1 MLQNMDIKVL
11 RKRLIGVLAGVLFM
25 GFGISWLVPC
35 NFGTD
40 GFTALNLAIA
50 DKLGWTFGN
59 WQAAENVVM
68 FIIVLWLDRKLI
80 GIGTLANM
88 ILVGYFC
95 DFCSWIWGMLLPA
108 NFFEPMWIRI
118 VVAIPALLIFV
129 LGAALYMD
137 MELGTSPYDALPFI
151 IHKRLGKFSFRAVRM
166 TYDLTVIVLGYF
178 SGVPFAIATLM
189 MAFLLGPS
197 VEYVGKKIKPFF
209 EGK

>member
-1 MLQNMDIKVL
+1 
-11 RKRLIGVLAGVLFM
+11 
-25 GFGISWLVPC
+25 
-35 NFGTD
+35 
-40 GFTALNLAIA
+40 
-50 DKLGWTFGN
+50 
-59 WQAAENVVM
+59 M

-108 NFFEPMWIRI
+108 NFFEPMLIRI

-129 LGAALYMD
+129 LGAALYMV

-151 IHKRLGKFSFRAVRM
+151 IHKRLGKFSFRTVRM
-166 TYDLTVIVLGYF
+166 TYDLTVIVLGYIA
-178 SGVPFAIATLM
+178 GVPFAIATLM

-197 VEYVGKKIKPFF
+197 VEYVGKKIKSLL
-209 EGK
+209 

>member
-1 MLQNMDIKVL
+1 MLQHMDKKDL

-95 DFCSWIWGMLLPA
+95 DFCSWIWRMLLPA

-129 LGAALYMD
+129 LGAALYMV

-151 IHKRLGKFSFRAVRM
+151 IHKRLGKFSFRTVRM
-166 TYDLTVIVLGYF
+166 TYDLTVIVLGYIA
-178 SGVPFAIATLM
+178 GVPFAIATLM

-197 VEYVGKKIKPFF
+197 VEYVGKKIKSLL
-209 EGK
+209 